1 MKHGLRIPLL
11 GFLALLA
18 ACADRVAP
26 EEIML
31 PVRAQQG
38 EDWSRFLPSLYP
50 GLMACLAAHP
60 AQPARADDVV
70 PQNHGMILVRVT
82 GSDGKSYDCQAGS
95 GGDPAP
101 SLVPVERRPAEP
113 QPLKGP
119 AFTPANMSEPF
130 ADCILPE
137 PVLARDGRL
146 LGWLSYRRA
155 DCTGA
160 STARP

>member
-1 MKHGLRIPLL
+1 MKHRFLIPLL

-26 EEIML
+26 DQIML

-60 AQPARADDVV
+60 AQPARADEVV

-82 GSDGKSYDCQAGS
+82 GSDGQGYDCEAGS
-95 GGDPAP
+95 GGNPAP
-101 SLVPVERRPAEP
+101 RLSPVEGR
-113 QPLKGP
+113 PLKGP
-119 AFTPANMSEPF
+119 AFTPANMPEPF

-155 DCTGA
+155 DCTGTG
-160 STARP
+160 TARP